1 MKRKSLYVL
10 LFVGVFFTLLC
21 SVGALTAKAPSTIPS
36 EGTHLYAT
44 VDDDFDFSKIE
55 FTPSEGT
62 TNIKGKENLRK
73 IRLSTTYTTSENKIV
88 LGDDWFTAY
97 CLDQTVGYP
106 EDGIIYGLLNQI
118 SGENLFKRAVL
129 TAIKNNANSSKNMY
143 NLIATLKNHIFSSI
157 EYEVP
162 DEYKDGET
170 IKYDDMTTALYTDSN
185 TKIKVQIKK
194 IVYASNVG
202 NVVEITGSQLNEAIG
217 KTGENYEIELQ
228 RDNIV
233 FNRYVT
239 TNMDSSKNYNWALWI
254 IEHSYPTLTLDRLF
268 EDVNVSRDQLEQE
281 IVTLANISGDDKN
294 EVEKYLENYVYAT
307 IQYAIWHV
315 TGSKINGITL
325 GNELIGSEELN
336 KIYQYFILDRGY
348 TNYGSED
355 FKTELNVNKPSVKGE
370 IAEENSTSVK
380 YGPYSITSKMISVGD
395 INLGTAGEEGVSIVG
410 TDGEEI
416 SSVKVDEKF
425 YILVNKDSKISD
437 ITISAATDNGYNFVP
452 ASNRGRVYYAHD
464 PLTQTV
470 GTGGIIKKVNAS
482 TSFKIAAKTE
492 TEKIDNPKTGISSI
506 ATVFILSLILFSL
519 VYLLISYKNKPVEL

>member
-1 MKRKSLYVL
+1 M
-10 LFVGVFFTLLC
+10 
-21 SVGALTAKAPSTIPS
+21 
-36 EGTHLYAT
+36 
-44 VDDDFDFSKIE
+44 
-55 FTPSEGT
+55 
-62 TNIKGKENLRK
+62 
-73 IRLSTTYTTSENKIV
+73 
-88 LGDDWFTAY
+88 
-97 CLDQTVGYP
+97 
-106 EDGIIYGLLNQI
+106 
-118 SGENLFKRAVL
+118 
-129 TAIKNNANSSKNMY
+129 
-143 NLIATLKNHIFSSI
+143 
-157 EYEVP
+157 
-162 DEYKDGET
+162 
-170 IKYDDMTTALYTDSN
+170 
-185 TKIKVQIKK
+185 
-194 IVYASNVG
+194 
-202 NVVEITGSQLNEAIG
+202 NEAIG

-281 IVTLANISGDDKN
+281 IVTLANISGNDKN
-294 EVEKYLENYVYAT
+294 EVEEYLENYVYAT

-325 GNELIGSEELN
+325 GNELIGSGELN

-482 TSFKIAAKTE
+482 TSFKIATKTE